1 MHSKELSYKTLLLS
15 LRTRI
20 DQRMYLQVHLFGVMF
35 HSGPVRLG
43 EEWGGPP
50 EIKIILTGINPTS
63 VLEICAEDVWGNLLS
78 AVWDKSNYKPYFG
91 LIAPQ

>member
-20 DQRMYLQVHLFGVMF
+20 GNRMYLQVHLFGVMF
-35 HSGPVRLG
+35 HSGPVRLR

-50 EIKIILTGINPTS
+50 EIEIILTGINPTS
-63 VLEICAEDVWGNLLS
+63 VLEIRAEDVCQSFVGAILFQQYGTHPIINHTG
-78 AVWDKSNYKPYFG
+78 V
-91 LIAPQ
+91 

>member
-1 MHSKELSYKTLLLS
+1 
-15 LRTRI
+15 
-20 DQRMYLQVHLFGVMF
+20 MYLQVHLFGVMF

-50 EIKIILTGINPTS
+50 EVKIILIGINPTS
-63 VLEICAEDVWGNLLS
+63 VLEIRAEDAVPEPRMGNLLS
-78 AVWDKSNYKPYFG
+78 AVRDKSNYKPYWG